1 MDKEKKKF
9 PIGPEHYTLLEEI
22 GEGVSALVYRAL
34 CILNNEIVAIKILD
48 FERCNSDLKNIS
60 RESHTM
66 FLVDHANVLKSHC
79 SFVNDHNLWV
89 VMPYMAGGSC
99 LHILKAAHPDGFE
112 EVVIATILREV
123 LKGLEYLHSHGHIHR
138 DVKAGNILIGSR
150 GAVKLGDLGVSTCL
164 FDSGDRQRTRN
175 TFVGTPCWMAPE
187 VMEQHN
193 GYDFKADIWSFGITA
208 LELAHGHAPFSKYPP
223 MKVLLMTIQYAPP
236 TLNYERDKKFS
247 KSFKQMIASCL
258 VKDPAKRP
266 TVKKLIK
273 HAFFKQARSNEYITR
288 TLLDGLPSLGDR
300 IKALKRKEEDML
312 AEKKMAYGEK
322 EELSQSEYKRGI
334 STWNFNL
341 EDMKAQAALIQDD
354 DNLFDNDNGAVVGSS
369 TNNHPQSLDNIY
381 EDSESSNNQTSK
393 TNCQNSDDDL
403 GIASL
408 ENAKVASQCNSPRP
422 TENIERNMGE
432 SSNNLGEVSSNEGMR
447 KMVEKCSLPLHS
459 RRASSS
465 ACTYTLDIPTKTT
478 MRVESFKSPKHH
490 ERVLTNES
498 STCSQGDE
506 STPRT
511 FIPSP
516 GMYLYFM
523 LPINFIKLSINV

>member
-300 IKALKRKEEDML
+300 IKALK
-312 AEKKMAYGEK
+312 
-322 EELSQSEYKRGI
+322 SEYKRGI

-341 EDMKAQAALIQDD
+341 EDMKAQAAL
-354 DNLFDNDNGAVVGSS
+354 
-369 TNNHPQSLDNIY
+369 

-447 KMVEKCSLPLHS
+447 KMVI
-459 RRASSS
+459 
-465 ACTYTLDIPTKTT
+465 IPTPT
-478 MRVESFKSPKHH
+478 MALPSPRR
-490 ERVLTNES
+490 ERLANHSNCLFSLLQSILQANATQRENLFGMVKQIS
-498 STCSQGDE
+498 STLVNENCNGNGGCTHASIVAIEKSLLEISQNKE
-506 STPRT
+506 KELHQEIT
-511 FIPSP
+511 
-516 GMYLYFM
+516 M
-523 LPINFIKLSINV
+523 LQLRIDRIEEELQKSKTNS